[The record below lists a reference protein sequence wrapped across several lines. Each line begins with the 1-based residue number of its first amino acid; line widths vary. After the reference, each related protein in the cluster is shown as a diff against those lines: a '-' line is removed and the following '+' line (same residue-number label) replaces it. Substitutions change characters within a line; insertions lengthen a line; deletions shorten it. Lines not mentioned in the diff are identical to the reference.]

1 MAKILCEMM
10 DWQMKYTIILMGFK
24 DLTEPWLEIM
34 KVDHK
39 I

>member
-1 MAKILCEMM
+1 MM

-24 DLTEPWLEIM
+24 DLAEPWLEIM